1 MTTLF
6 EIAIEAARLLPPE
19 RQDEIARLMLQMAGE
34 DQGVYH
40 LSDDERS
47 EINAGIEEAE
57 QNDVIDERSARKV
70 LAQFIR

>member
-40 LSDDERS
+40 LSDDELESLRAS
-47 EINAGIEEAE
+47 RQQARESRFAGEKDI
-57 QNDVIDERSARKV
+57 QSVWARYG
-70 LAQFIR
+70 A